1 MTKQLFAMSVLLLLF
16 STLASAVTNEEI
28 SVAVALFPQGQDV
41 AVLLSEE
48 GKAAL
53 ESAIE
58 VLEEALGVAV
68 LFEHTNED
76 AYIALDI
83 ELDKKPWVNM
93 LSQGYYTLGDV
104 FLKDDDAKK
113 AAFVRGQ
120 YWGLKSLRMSTT
132 FAEEE
137 LRHSFI
143 EAVNQETDVAAL
155 FWTYGNWSRKD
166 EYDPLGAIAR
176 NDPPKLEALVER
188 AFDVDRTYAF
198 YAPYRALSAFW
209 GGLPAIPLYTYG
221 QNLPRALSYICPV
234 VNEAEHCDV
243 CTDCPLSDDVDDYF
257 ENRLILA
264 QYYLMEMA
272 LWDEAARV
280 LQGILDDPI
289 GERFPLYNAYCAE
302 LAQELLSEVSEKH

>member
-1 MTKQLFAMSVLLLLF
+1 MTKRLFAVSVLLLLL
-16 STLASAVTNEEI
+16 STLASAATDEEI
-28 SVAVALFPQGQDV
+28 SAALALFPEGQDV
-41 AVLLSEE
+41 AVLMSDE

-68 LFEHTNED
+68 LFEPTDED
-76 AYIALDI
+76 AYMALDI
-83 ELDKKPWVNM
+83 ELNKKPWVNM

-143 EAVNQETDVAAL
+143 EAVNQETDVTAL

-166 EYDPLGAIAR
+166 EFDVLGAVFR
-176 NDPPKLEALVER
+176 NDPPKLLALIER
-188 AFDVDRTYAF
+188 CLDVNEPFMDFA
-198 YAPYRALSAFW
+198 AYRALAAFW
-209 GGLPAIPLYTYG
+209 GGLPPMPLMPFG

-234 VNEAEHCDV
+234 VTEAEYCDT
-243 CTDCPLSDDVDDYF
+243 CSDCPVSDDVNDYF

-264 QYYLMEMA
+264 QYYLMEME

-280 LQGILDDPI
+280 LQSILDAPI

-302 LAQELLSEVSEKH
+302 LAQELLNEVSERL